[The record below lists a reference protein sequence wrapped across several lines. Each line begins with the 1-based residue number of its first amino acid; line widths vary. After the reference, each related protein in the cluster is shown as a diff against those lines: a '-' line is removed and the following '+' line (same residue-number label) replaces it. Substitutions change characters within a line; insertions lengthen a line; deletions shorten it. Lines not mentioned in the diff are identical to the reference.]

1 MSAKVFQ
8 QSASGLPF
16 VITIVED
23 CVDVSR
29 GSRSSPVSAIGT
41 ICTVYHMNT
50 LTAQTCHGLTIMDI
64 SRITHRRTIS
74 AVDRVCLEQLVD
86 VGFHDDDDPVGES
99 YLMFNVILILMKSR
113 FILRIGGYLDEI
125 NKKRK
130 SQPCLPAED

>member
-16 VITIVED
+16 VITSVED

-41 ICTVYHMNT
+41 ICMVDHANT
-50 LTAQTCHGLTIMDI
+50 LAAQSVQGLVNFDI

-99 YLMFNVILILMKSR
+99 YLMFNVILILTKSR
-113 FILRIGGYLDEI
+113 FTLMIGRYLD
-125 NKKRK
+125 
-130 SQPCLPAED
+130 